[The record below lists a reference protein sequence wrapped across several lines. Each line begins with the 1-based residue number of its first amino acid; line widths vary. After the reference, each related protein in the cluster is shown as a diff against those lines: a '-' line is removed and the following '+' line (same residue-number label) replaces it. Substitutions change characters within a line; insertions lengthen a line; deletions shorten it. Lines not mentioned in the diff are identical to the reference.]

1 MPTQENTLVKA
12 KTIVRAK
19 GGVRPETTAAK
30 ARTLAKARAVARLQ
44 IAAVR
49 ARMDAKPAKAFS
61 HIAIAF
67 PIAISLRELVSNE
80 QAAVRGN

>member
-1 MPTQENTLVKA
+1 MPENTLAKA

-19 GGVRPETTAAK
+19 ADVRPETTAAK

-49 ARMDAKPAKAFS
+49 ARTDAKPAKAFS
-61 HIAIAF
+61 HNAGSPF
-67 PIAISLRELVSNE
+67 PLGSVCGS
-80 QAAVRGN
+80 